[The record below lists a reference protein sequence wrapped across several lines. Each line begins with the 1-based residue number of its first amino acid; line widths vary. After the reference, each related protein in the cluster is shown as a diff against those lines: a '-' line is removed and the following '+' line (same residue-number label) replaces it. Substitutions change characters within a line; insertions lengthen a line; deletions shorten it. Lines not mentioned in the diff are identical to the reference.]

1 MLYYIICR
9 TGLKPV
15 VPRPYSR
22 LLKHIKGFT
31 EKSTEF
37 GLAPSKTDHDNVY
50 LYMYRTNILKPARR
64 R

>member
-15 VPRPYSR
+15 GPRAYSR
-22 LLKHIKGFT
+22 LLKYIKCFT
-31 EKSTEF
+31 EKSTEL
-37 GLAPSKTDHDNVY
+37 GLAPPKTNEDNIC
-50 LYMYRTNILKPARR
+50 LYMYKTNILKPARR